1 MRLFIAVLLVTIFF
15 GCKKEELTIT
25 DRWYP
30 AGVIKPIPQC
40 GGRLLTIVEEHPIFQ
55 PKPNQWVKI
64 SIYWRYS
71 PNEPFLK
78 GDGLPKV
85 KEEATEIEYYREALF
100 YDDLGNQEVWYSNR
114 VKAPVIRC

>member
-1 MRLFIAVLLVTIFF
+1 MRIFIFLALFTLLS
-15 GCKKEELTIT
+15 CSKEETIIT

-30 AGVIKPIPQC
+30 AGVIAPIPQC
-40 GGRLLTIVEEHPIFQ
+40 GGRVLTLVEEHPIFQ
-55 PKPNQWVKI
+55 PKPNQWVKV

-78 GDGLPKV
+78 GDGLPIV
-85 KEEATEIEYYREALF
+85 REDATQIEYYREALF
-100 YDDLGNQEVWYSNR
+100 YDDLGNQEVWLSNK